1 MDFAIIQK
9 DTPFFVKIRM
19 YTKAKTRKPG
29 STFPILK
36 MMLMMSVTDRHHQTD
51 RQTNIIDFG
60 GLLRKERPFG
70 QKSYN
75 LEKYFSCNYLRHPP
89 IKRST
94 ILSISLFP

>member
-29 STFPILK
+29 STFPIPK
-36 MMLMMSVTDRHHQTD
+36 MMLMMSVTDRHRQTD

-60 GLLRKERPFG
+60 GLLHKRPFG
-70 QKSYN
+70 QKCTSRQSSDLIIRYN
-75 LEKYFSCNYLRHPP
+75 GN
-89 IKRST
+89 
-94 ILSISLFP
+94 